1 MLQILDLVGHVG
13 IKIKGQALQL
23 QQLQQLY
30 NKQQLLYKKI

>member
-1 MLQILDLVGHVG
+1 MLQILDLVVHVG
-13 IKIKGQALQL
+13 INIKGQLQQL